1 MCLPRPTALG
11 PGDTPH
17 EAYRALHGATLRTE
31 VYGRDGS
38 LKSAHPYAVTENRY
52 QVHALQPK
60 NGNNHAVYL
69 TLPKETL
76 SYHYE
81 RNPADPR
88 IAHTLT
94 LDIDDYGN
102 VTDSVTIG
110 YPRREVP
117 DELPEQG
124 DTTMVYTRTDFINTY
139 HAPTETTPA
148 YYYASLPCQTRTY
161 EITGMHW
168 QSGERH
174 FEEQRFAGILD
185 RSITVN
191 TQTFMPYEW
200 QRDEADTEVRRRLIE
215 WTRTYY
221 RADADPEHLDPIGTL
236 AHRLPL
242 GVVESLALPYDA
254 YKAAFTDALL
264 QYVYEGRTA
273 GINLGEEGGYHPHP
287 GQPTAEGGEDLA
299 TYWWIPAGAPAS
311 TRRNSFRPP
320 ASRIP
325 SAMSPPQSLMG
336 TPCWWRP
343 SGMRCRRRRPMWC
356 PPSTTTVS
364 CNPRP

>member
-1 MCLPRPTALG
+1 
-11 PGDTPH
+11 
-17 EAYRALHGATLRTE
+17 
-31 VYGRDGS
+31 
-38 LKSAHPYAVTENRY
+38 
-52 QVHALQPK
+52 
-60 NGNNHAVYL
+60 
-69 TLPKETL
+69 
-76 SYHYE
+76 
-81 RNPADPR
+81 
-88 IAHTLT
+88 
-94 LDIDDYGN
+94 
-102 VTDSVTIG
+102 
-110 YPRREVP
+110 
-117 DELPEQG
+117 
-124 DTTMVYTRTDFINTY
+124 
-139 HAPTETTPA
+139 
-148 YYYASLPCQTRTY
+148 
-161 EITGMHW
+161 MHW

-287 GQPTAEGGEDLA
+287 GQPTAEG
-299 TYWWIPAGAPAS
+299 
-311 TRRNSFRPP
+311 R
-320 ASRIP
+320 
-325 SAMSPPQSLMG
+325 
-336 TPCWWRP
+336 
-343 SGMRCRRRRPMWC
+343 
-356 PPSTTTVS
+356 
-364 CNPRP
+364 